1 MKEAYMNKIIT
12 HIDLDLSSSN
22 KYIIINAQQFDND
35 TRRLEIQLFHNGTL
49 YDISSVSKIKIEG
62 HRGDGLSIWK
72 DGLKQ
77 GSCILFDLE
86 DDVLGA
92 KGICE
97 LKVSLYEENT
107 SGNDKLL
114 SSFPFCIKV
123 DENVFDEN
131 GVIASPQYSE
141 LQNEMRKIKNL
152 EKNIETNEQIRQS
165 GYENMKNTV
174 NGIKDSIG
182 EKNGIA
188 ELDENGFV
196 ISSQLPSYV
205 DDIVEG
211 YFYNYKFY
219 HDPDHRSE
227 IIGEAGKIYVD
238 ISGSNKIYRWSGSSF
253 VIISDTIA
261 LGETSSTAFRGDR
274 GKMAYNHS
282 QTAHAPSN
290 AEINQNAFSKIVVG
304 STTITAN
311 EKTDKF
317 TLIAGS
323 NITLTPNIT
332 NRNITISA
340 GSVGTTRIKT
350 FSNVSINE
358 YQLANNVGLGS
369 GYFWPCYYS
378 QLKDLSAFSDVENYS
393 DVPINFYVTLS
404 IPGAVYIGTAHYI
417 LWDKKFYLLGQD
429 APCPSSSMRPFKSCT
444 ASYNTFIGFQ
454 VSEEN
459 KKPFSLTI
467 CAMY

>member
-1 MKEAYMNKIIT
+1 MNKIRT

-35 TRRLEIQLFHNGTL
+35 TRQLEIQLFHNGTL

-72 DGLKQ
+72 DGLKH
-77 GSCILFDLE
+77 GSCVLFDLG
-86 DDVLGA
+86 DDILGA

-97 LKVSLYEENT
+97 LKVSLYEENA

-141 LQNEMRKIKNL
+141 LQNEMKEIKNL
-152 EKNIETNEQIRQS
+152 EKSIETNEQIRQS
-165 GYENMKNTV
+165 RYEEMTNTV
-174 NGIKDSIG
+174 NGIKNLIG

-211 YFYNYKFY
+211 YFYNHKFY
-219 HDPDHRSE
+219 HDSGHGTE

-238 ISGSNKIYRWSGSSF
+238 ISGSNNIYRWSGSAF
-253 VIISDTIA
+253 VVISDTIA
-261 LGETSSTAFRGDR
+261 LGETSSTAYRGDR
-274 GKMAYNHS
+274 GKIAYSHS

-311 EKTDKF
+311 EKTD
-317 TLIAGS
+317 TLTLTAGS
-323 NITLTPNIT
+323 NVTLTPNIV
-332 NRNITISA
+332 NNSITISA
-340 GSVGTTRIKT
+340 GTIEKTRQKT

-358 YQLANNVGLGS
+358 YQLANSVGLGD
-369 GYFWPCYYS
+369 GYFWPCYYN
-378 QLKDLSAFSDVENYS
+378 QLKDLSAFSDIESYS
-393 DVPINFYVTLS
+393 DTPINFYVSLS
-404 IPGAVYIGTAHYI
+404 IPERRYEGVAHYI
-417 LWDKKFYLLGQD
+417 LWNKKFYLFEQD
-429 APCPSSSMRPFKSCT
+429 APCPYASIKPFISCT
-444 ASYNTFIGFQ
+444 ANYITFIGFR
-454 VSEEN
+454 VNDEN
-459 KKPFSLTI
+459 KKPFNLTI
-467 CAMY
+467 SATY